1 MTTSYTPTA
10 LETAAAAPLAGAD
23 AVADEFVRQP
33 HPNPA
38 TPQERKKK
46 MDKLL
51 FGKDYSDFQAH
62 ATWTAEKGWHNKV
75 VEPYGAL
82 SLDPATSV
90 LHYGQEVFEGLKA
103 YRHEDGSIWTFRPS
117 YNAARLNYSADRLAI
132 PRLSHE
138 DFIASVVGLVRA
150 DSEWVPSVPGSSF
163 YLRPFTFASEAFLG
177 VRAAARYE
185 YMVIGS
191 PSGPYFEHGFQPIN
205 VWVEREYHRAGPG
218 GMGDA
223 KTGGNYASSL
233 LPKVKAHE
241 EGFDEVLFL
250 DAATDTNLDELG
262 GMNVFVVMADGSFKT
277 PKLTGNILPGCTRS
291 SIMQLLRS
299 QGTSVS
305 EETISLEWLLAGIK
319 SGDVAEMFACGTAA
333 VVTSIGSLT
342 SNDFKVEIAADEKTK
357 AIYDQLTAI
366 QLGQAPDEFNWLYRL
381 A

>member
-10 LETAAAAPLAGAD
+10 LETAAAAPLPGAD

-38 TPQERKKK
+38 TPDERKAK

-75 VEPYGAL
+75 IEPYGAL

-90 LHYGQEVFEGLKA
+90 LHYGQEIFEGLKA

-132 PRLSHE
+132 PHLSHE

-177 VRAAARYE
+177 VRAAAQYE

-233 LPKVKAHE
+233 LPKVKAHGA
-241 EGFDEVLFL
+241 GFDEVLFL

-333 VVTSIGSLT
+333 VITSIGSLT
-342 SNDFKVEIAADEKTK
+342 SNDFKVEIPAGEKTK

>member
-10 LETAAAAPLAGAD
+10 LETAAAAPLPGAD
-23 AVADEFVRQP
+23 AVADEFVRQQ

-38 TPQERKKK
+38 TPEERKEK

-62 ATWTAEKGWHNKV
+62 ATWTAEEGWHNKV
-75 VEPYGAL
+75 IEPYGAL

-90 LHYGQEVFEGLKA
+90 LHYGQEIFEGLKA

-132 PRLSHE
+132 PHLSHE

-319 SGDVAEMFACGTAA
+319 SGDVAEMVACGTAA
-333 VVTSIGSLT
+333 VITSIGSLT
-342 SNDFKVEIAADEKTK
+342 SHDFKVEIPAGEKTK

>member
-10 LETAAAAPLAGAD
+10 LETAAAAPLPGAD
-23 AVADEFVRQP
+23 AVADEFVRQQ

-38 TPQERKKK
+38 TPEERKEK

-62 ATWTAEKGWHNKV
+62 ATWTAEEGWHNKV
-75 VEPYGAL
+75 IEPYGAL

-90 LHYGQEVFEGLKA
+90 LHYGQEIFEGLKA

-132 PRLSHE
+132 PHLSHE

-333 VVTSIGSLT
+333 VITSIGSLT
-342 SNDFKVEIAADEKTK
+342 SNDFKVEIPAGEKTK

>member
-10 LETAAAAPLAGAD
+10 LETAAAAPLPGAD
-23 AVADEFVRQP
+23 SVAGEFVRQP
-33 HPNPA
+33 HANPA
-38 TPQERKKK
+38 TPQERKEK

-62 ATWTAEKGWHNKV
+62 ATWTAEEGWHNKV
-75 VEPYGAL
+75 IEPYGAL
-82 SLDPATSV
+82 SLDPATAV

-132 PRLSHE
+132 PHLSHE
-138 DFIASVVGLVRA
+138 DFAASVVGLVRA

-177 VRAAARYE
+177 VRAAAQYE

-233 LPKVKAHE
+233 LPKVKAHDA
-241 EGFDEVLFL
+241 GFDEVLFL
-250 DAATDTNLDELG
+250 DAATDTNVDELG

-299 QGTSVS
+299 QGTPVS

-342 SNDFKVEIAADEKTK
+342 SNDFKAEIPSGEKTK

>member
-10 LETAAAAPLAGAD
+10 LETAAAAPLPGAD
-23 AVADEFVRQP
+23 AVADEFVRQQ

-38 TPQERKKK
+38 TPEERKEK

-62 ATWTAEKGWHNKV
+62 ATWTAEEGWHNKV
-75 VEPYGAL
+75 IEPYGAL

-90 LHYGQEVFEGLKA
+90 LHYGQEIFEGLKA

-117 YNAARLNYSADRLAI
+117 YNAPRLNYSADRLAI
-132 PRLSHE
+132 PHMSHE

-177 VRAAARYE
+177 VRAAAQYE

-233 LPKVKAHE
+233 LPKVKAHGA
-241 EGFDEVLFL
+241 GFDEVLFL

-333 VVTSIGSLT
+333 VITSIGSLT
-342 SNDFKVEIAADEKTK
+342 SNDFKVEIPAGEKTK

>member
-10 LETAAAAPLAGAD
+10 LETAAAVPLPSAE
-23 AVADEFVRQP
+23 AVAGGFARQP
-33 HPNPA
+33 HPA
-38 TPQERKKK
+38 IASEQERKAK

-51 FGKDYSDFQAH
+51 FGKDFSDFQAH
-62 ATWTAEKGWHNKV
+62 ATWSEDKGWHNLV
-75 VEPYGAL
+75 IEPY
-82 SLDPATSV
+82 SPMVLDPAAAV

-117 YNAARLNYSADRLAI
+117 YNAARLNYSASRLAM
-132 PRLSHE
+132 PHLSHE
-138 DFIASVVGLVRA
+138 DFIASLVGLVTA
-150 DSEWVPSVPGSSF
+150 DAEWVPNVPGSSY

-177 VRAAARYE
+177 VRAAKQYE
-185 YMVIGS
+185 YLVIGS

-233 LPKVKAHE
+233 LPKVRAHD
-241 EGFDEVLFL
+241 EGYDEVLFL

-291 SIMQLLRS
+291 SIMQLLRT
-299 QGTSVS
+299 QGVTVS
-305 EETISLEWLLAGIK
+305 EETISLAWLLKAIA

-342 SNDFKVEIAADEKTK
+342 SGDFKVEIPAGEKTK